1 MRMNDR
7 AARRVAVMLAVA
19 AFAASAWAQ
28 GVDTDVRVVPVQG
41 NIYMITGA
49 GSNITVQ
56 IGPPAAQ
63 RPRQPAS
70 AQERG
75 EYGVLLVDTGAAGA
89 SDKVRAAIRTLSTEP
104 IRYIISTHVHP
115 DHVGGNAALG
125 TPPAGRGGRGGG
137 PMALILGHETV
148 LARMSESEG
157 DQPAAPQP
165 AWPTDAYLDI
175 KEFWFNDEALQ
186 VFHQPGHTDGDSV
199 VFFRK
204 SDVVSAG
211 DVFVTTSYPVIDQK
225 RGGSVSGVIAG
236 LNRILDLTIVSNNAE
251 GGTLVIP
258 GHGRISDEADV
269 VEYRNMVVMIRDRVQ
284 DLVKKGMTVEQV
296 KAARPSLDYDT
307 RYGKGPDGWNT
318 DKFLEA
324 VYSDVAKTVPKPAA
338 GRPQPRSQGR

>member
-1 MRMNDR
+1 MRMTNR
-7 AARRVAVMLAVA
+7 AVRWAAVMLAVP
-19 AFAASAWAQ
+19 AFVVAIGAQ
-28 GVDTDVRVVPVQG
+28 AVDNDVHVVPVQG

-63 RPRQPAS
+63 RPRLPAS

-75 EYGVLLVDTGAAGA
+75 EYGVLLVDTGAAAA

-104 IRYIISTHVHP
+104 IRYIISTHMHA
-115 DHVGGNAALG
+115 DHVGGNAPLG

-148 LARMSESEG
+148 LARMSENEG
-157 DQPAAPQP
+157 DQPVFPQP

-175 KEFWFNDEALQ
+175 KEFWFNDESLQ

-199 VFFRK
+199 VYFRR

-211 DVFVTTSYPVIDQK
+211 DVFITTSYPVIDQQ
-225 RGGSVSGVIAG
+225 RGGSVNGVIAG

-269 VEYRNMVVMIRDRVQ
+269 VEYRNMIVMIRDRVQ
-284 DLVKKGMTVEQV
+284 DLLKKGMTLEQV

-307 RYGKGPDGWNT
+307 RYGKGADGWNT

-324 VYSDVAKTVPKPAA
+324 VYADLAKAMPKPAA
-338 GRPQPRSQGR
+338 GKPQPQRR